1 MSIFDQLRELL
12 QTEPDLQLA
21 YLFGSAATN
30 RMRPASDV
38 DVAVAVSPRMDAPR
52 MMALIRRL
60 SESIGRDIDLVDL
73 QQAHGTILKEAMQGK
88 ELFCR
93 DYTVKE
99 TLMKRLVYEQED
111 FMPLR
116 RSLLARRRQLEL
128 HGHE

>member
-30 RMRPASDV
+30 RMRPDSDV
-38 DVAVAVSPRMDAPR
+38 DVAVAVFPQMDASR
-52 MMALIRRL
+52 MMALIRGL
-60 SESIGRDIDLVDL
+60 SESIGRDIDLIDL

-88 ELFCR
+88 ELICR

-116 RSLLARRRQLEL
+116 RSMLARRRQLEL
-128 HGHE
+128 HGNE